1 MTGQLLPVDG
11 GIAVSADARRQGR
24 AADRR
29 LAAAS
34 ARSPR
39 APSAPAGADLI
50 AHYRSDRD
58 GAEAAVEAIPAERR
72 LLLQAELSRARLVAR
87 ALARGD
93 RVARADRRR
102 RRQRG
107 DARAHAVR
115 RLRRGLGRRLGGDDA
130 VNVIEPASLV
140 REAVAH
146 FLERGGGT
154 IITISSWAAQA
165 GSAITEVPAYAASK
179 AAIRNLTQTVA
190 RNYARDG
197 VLAYVVA
204 PGIVHTPMSEIS
216 AEARGGIDEVN
227 AALAMGEMVPPE
239 EVAELVAFL
248 ASGRCRHLTGATLDM
263 NGASYVR

>member
-1 MTGQLLPVDG
+1 VSAELAGKVVLLTGASG
-11 GIAVSADARRQGR
+11 GIGSHTARALG
-24 AADRR
+24 AG
-29 LAAAS
+29 
-34 ARSPR
+34 
-39 APSAPAGADLI
+39 GADLI

-58 GAEAAVEAIPAERR
+58 GAEAAVESIPSERR
-72 LLLQAELSRARLVAR
+72 LLLQGDLSAPGSSRALWREAAAWRGRIDVVVVNA
-87 ALARGD
+87 AMLARTPFDGSD
-93 RVARADRRR
+93 ADWDEGWAETMR
-102 RRQRG
+102 
-107 DARAHAVR
+107 
-115 RLRRGLGRRLGGDDA
+115 

-140 REAVAH
+140 REALAH

-154 IITISSWAAQA
+154 IVTISSWAAQA
-165 GSAITEVPAYAASK
+165 GSALTEVPAYAASK

-204 PGIVHTPMSEIS
+204 PGIVRTPMAEIS
-216 AEARGGIDEVN
+216 AEARGGIDKVH

-248 ASGRCRHLTGATLDM
+248 AGGRARHLTGATLDM